1 MQIHTIEGGNKK
13 DAQVFYTN
21 CASFNYSFTNNVFV
35 LRIFFLCAIL
45 LKLNKL
51 VTYIARL
58 SMLFQHAQCA
68 FYRRI
73 THNAACQAQQYIIF
87 ADVLSRQEIN
97 TSFSQNSCRATGI
110 CQRQG
115 SNPCLSTSQLTVRC
129 SNHQTSW
136 LLMTKLSYFLD
147 RRDVETIRENL
158 VASVD
163 A

>member
-58 SMLFQHAQCA
+58 SMLF
-68 FYRRI
+68 
-73 THNAACQAQQYIIF
+73 
-87 ADVLSRQEIN
+87 
-97 TSFSQNSCRATGI
+97 
-110 CQRQG
+110 
-115 SNPCLSTSQLTVRC
+115 
-129 SNHQTSW
+129 
-136 LLMTKLSYFLD
+136 
-147 RRDVETIRENL
+147 
-158 VASVD
+158 
-163 A
+163 